1 MSISIE
7 IQMLAELAASYTRT
21 NVSKT
26 SFMRALSFKT

>member
-7 IQMLAELAASYTRT
+7 IQILAERTASYTRT
-21 NVSKT
+21 KVSKT